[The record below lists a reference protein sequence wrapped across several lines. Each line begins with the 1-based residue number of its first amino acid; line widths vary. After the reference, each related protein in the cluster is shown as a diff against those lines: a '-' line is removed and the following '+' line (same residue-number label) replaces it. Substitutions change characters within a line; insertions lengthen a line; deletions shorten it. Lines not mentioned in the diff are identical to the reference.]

1 MEIYQ
6 VMNRRGDVVESFMI
20 KKLAEVFMADCFDKD
35 PDDFFYIESINTK
48 DGEYDEDSY
57 LNKKIH
63 YGVVVIFDSKTMDCD
78 GIREIS
84 SLKPI
89 SNKVE
94 EVYRSYE
101 VTFEIDE
108 NAYSQISGNDYFCYN
123 SDLGKIL
130 QKKAIDIF
138 EDFKK
143 KIFEEE

>member
-6 VMNRRGDVVESFMI
+6 VINNRGDIVESFLIM
-20 KKLAEVFMADCFDKD
+20 KLAEIFMADCFDKD
-35 PDDFFYIESINTK
+35 PDSFFYIESINTK

-57 LNKKIH
+57 LNKKIY
-63 YGVVVIFDSKTMDCD
+63 YGAVIIFDSKTMDCD

-89 SNKVE
+89 DNKVE

-101 VTFEIDE
+101 VTFEIDN
-108 NAYSQISGNDYFCYN
+108 NAYNQISGNDYFCYD
-123 SDLGKIL
+123 SDLGKTL

-138 EDFKK
+138 EEVKK
-143 KIFEEE
+143 WVQ